1 MVIFEKFGT
10 NCLQTLTYDRLIVFL
25 KVGTSRELS
34 LGNGYVIL
42 NMLLIQGS
50 QMCCLK
56 GFLWLLQT
64 WCYGFRKLRPM
75 CCSVFTLCNVH
86 KLLHCLFY
94 GWVFV
99 FFINLKFI
107 LLNMD
112 FVISL
117 YVMFDTLWAG
127 LWPHYWYVD
136 VTNVCFHSYWSF
148 ECIICFCF
156 TFQSSDK

>member
-56 GFLWLLQT
+56 GFLWL
-64 WCYGFRKLRPM
+64 FK
-75 CCSVFTLCNVH
+75 H
-86 KLLHCLFY
+86 
-94 GWVFV
+94 
-99 FFINLKFI
+99 
-107 LLNMD
+107 D
-112 FVISL
+112 
-117 YVMFDTLWAG
+117 VMALE
-127 LWPHYWYVD
+127 
-136 VTNVCFHSYWSF
+136 N
-148 ECIICFCF
+148 
-156 TFQSSDK
+156 